1 MATIKKYH
9 ASRINALHFLKIAY
23 RKLRCSNPYKKLGR
37 TNLIYDWFIDKR
49 KIKIKYVH
57 VNKLGTQVE
66 TRKQNLPILENHP
79 ILRYSIVTM
88 LQKMRE
94 ANQLLATSIVQPI
107 ICGMIESLA
116 FDVLY
121 DNKAGGFKV
130 IQEWTL

>member
-1 MATIKKYH
+1 
-9 ASRINALHFLKIAY
+9 LKIAY